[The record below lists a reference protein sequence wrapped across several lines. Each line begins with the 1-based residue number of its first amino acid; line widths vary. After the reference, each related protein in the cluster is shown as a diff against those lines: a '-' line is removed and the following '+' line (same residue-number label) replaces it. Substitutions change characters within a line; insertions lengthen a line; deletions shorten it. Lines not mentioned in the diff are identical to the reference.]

1 LRGNLA
7 KISTRGQITVPVA
20 IRRALGVDT
29 GDILAFE
36 KDHKS
41 GFFRVRPVRS
51 KGPLFIQADRHPRYP
66 LREVGTPVLRAR
78 STPTLNSD
86 PESNIRPLAQ
96 DKPGSNKDY

>member
-1 LRGNLA
+1 MRGNLA

-41 GFFRVRPVRS
+41 GLFRVRPVKS
-51 KGPLFIQADRHPRYP
+51 KGISSAKHTGSHDID
-66 LREVGTPVLRAR
+66 GAR
-78 STPTLNSD
+78 
-86 PESNIRPLAQ
+86 
-96 DKPGSNKDY
+96 

>member
-41 GFFRVRPVRS
+41 GFFRVRPVKS
-51 KGPLFIQADRHPRYP
+51 KEISSAKHTGSHDIDA
-66 LREVGTPVLRAR
+66 AR
-78 STPTLNSD
+78 
-86 PESNIRPLAQ
+86 
-96 DKPGSNKDY
+96 

>member
-1 LRGNLA
+1 MRGNMA

-20 IRRALGVDT
+20 IRRALGVDI

-51 KGPLFIQADRHPRYP
+51 K
-66 LREVGTPVLRAR
+66 
-78 STPTLNSD
+78 D
-86 PESNIRPLAQ
+86 PSFA
-96 DKPGSNKDY
+96 KNKDNESGQDNLEEAL